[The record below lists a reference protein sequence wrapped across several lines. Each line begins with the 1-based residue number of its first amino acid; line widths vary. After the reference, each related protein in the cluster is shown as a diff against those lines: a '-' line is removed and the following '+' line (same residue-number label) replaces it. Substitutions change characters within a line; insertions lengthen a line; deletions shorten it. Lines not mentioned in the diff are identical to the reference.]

1 MIDLSCHKMKL
12 LFFFFFCACQEVNA
26 MVLEIVWRLLSPVQW
41 SLCLL
46 SLLLLLIVSM
56 LLCAIRSKRK
66 TSRLSLAE
74 MGPISGERPPDSIEV
89 TTSELRK
96 NIIGPASSKRKSTQS
111 QREHRGSFPGQDTPR
126 PVKKAL
132 RQLPPLPELE
142 KSSVRRHS
150 SYTGSVVYDVVATE
164 VCNLWPTTDSQASQQ
179 HTVDCSNHL
188 EEEDEKGEIPF
199 PVYAKVNKTKICS
212 NSSRRSPLYAKVNKT
227 SSRTVK
233 SELLFCSD

>member
-1 MIDLSCHKMKL
+1 
-12 LFFFFFCACQEVNA
+12 

-46 SLLLLLIVSM
+46 SLLLPIVSM
-56 LLCAIRSKRK
+56 ICAIRSKRK

-74 MGPISGERPPDSIEV
+74 MGPISGERPPDSTEAK
-89 TTSELRK
+89 TSELRK

-164 VCNLWPTTDSQASQQ
+164 VCNQWPTTDNKASQQ
-179 HTVDCSNHL
+179 QTADGSNHL
-188 EEEDEKGEIPF
+188 EEVDEKGEVPF
-199 PVYAKVNKTKICS
+199 PVYAKVNKTKVCS

-233 SELLFCSD
+233 S

>member
-1 MIDLSCHKMKL
+1 
-12 LFFFFFCACQEVNA
+12 

-46 SLLLLLIVSM
+46 SLLLPIVSM
-56 LLCAIRSKRK
+56 ICAIRSKSRK

-126 PVKKAL
+126 SVKKAL

-164 VCNLWPTTDSQASQQ
+164 VCNPWLTTDNKASQQ
-179 HTVDCSNHL
+179 QTADGSNHL
-188 EEEDEKGEIPF
+188 EEVDEKGEVPF
-199 PVYAKVNKTKICS
+199 PVYATVNKTKVCS

-227 SSRTVK
+227 SPRTVK
-233 SELLFCSD
+233 S

>member
-1 MIDLSCHKMKL
+1 
-12 LFFFFFCACQEVNA
+12 
-26 MVLEIVWRLLSPVQW
+26 
-41 SLCLL
+41 
-46 SLLLLLIVSM
+46 
-56 LLCAIRSKRK
+56 
-66 TSRLSLAE
+66 
-74 MGPISGERPPDSIEV
+74 MGPISGERPPDSTEAK
-89 TTSELRK
+89 TSELRK
-96 NIIGPASSKRKSTQS
+96 NVIGPASSTRKSTQS

-164 VCNLWPTTDSQASQQ
+164 VCNPWPTTNNQASQQ
-179 HTVDCSNHL
+179 HTADCSNHL
-188 EEEDEKGEIPF
+188 EEVDEKGEVPF
-199 PVYAKVNKTKICS
+199 PVYAKVNKTKVCS

-233 SELLFCSD
+233 S